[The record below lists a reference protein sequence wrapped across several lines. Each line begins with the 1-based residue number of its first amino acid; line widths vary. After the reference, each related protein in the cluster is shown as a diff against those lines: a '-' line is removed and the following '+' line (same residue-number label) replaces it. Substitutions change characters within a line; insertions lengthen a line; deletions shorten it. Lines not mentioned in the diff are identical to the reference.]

1 MAPKSQ
7 KRPRPRMLC
16 QDLPEYQLSDVD
28 RAIVAL
34 AEASDAREEEMANLA
49 SAKEDAEAY
58 CSQTILE
65 RDEEVQELTNK
76 LEAADF
82 KILQLELEL
91 VRAHDKIKQLEGQK
105 SSTSGASST
114 SATAMIED
122 KKVENL

>member
-1 MAPKSQ
+1 
-7 KRPRPRMLC
+7 MLC

-34 AEASDAREEEMANLA
+34 AEASDAREEEMAKLE
-49 SAKEDAEAY
+49 SAKDDAEAY

-65 RDEEVQELTNK
+65 KDEEVQELTKK
-76 LEAADF
+76 LEEADF

-91 VRAHDKIKQLEGQK
+91 ARAYAKIQQLEGKK
-105 SSTSGASST
+105 SSTSGDSSST
-114 SATAMIED
+114 SAVAMIED